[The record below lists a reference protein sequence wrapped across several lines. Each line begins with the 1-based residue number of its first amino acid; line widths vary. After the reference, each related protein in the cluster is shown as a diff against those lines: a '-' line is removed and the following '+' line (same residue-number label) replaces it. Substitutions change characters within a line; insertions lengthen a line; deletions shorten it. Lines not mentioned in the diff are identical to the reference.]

1 MSVDTAEGWVESGST
16 SQLGDARGDGAT
28 SLVVEGV
35 TLYGEDGT
43 CILRDIRFAAAAAS
57 VTLLIGPT
65 GSGKSSLLDVM
76 GGLRSP
82 SQGRVTVDG
91 VAMWR
96 GNKPEVAALR
106 RIGMGFQFPEQQLF
120 ARTVRAEFAY
130 SLRPLRLTKA
140 QVEARMLAA
149 LADVGLSA
157 DLLEM
162 PPLLLSGGQRRRV
175 ALATTLA
182 ADPAW
187 LLLDEP
193 TAGLDPE
200 GVRLVRD
207 IVRRRR
213 DAGAGVV
220 IATHDWDTFAPLA
233 DQVVWLERGQVRFA
247 GPLDAWLRRLV
258 SEGEGGDALGEPTGV
273 SVWRMLH
280 ARGITLPLIPLD
292 PTTLP
297 AAVLQTGRN
306 VGEAWSDTSAPASGT
321 TPEGAEKTAA
331 GARDQHTMAGTV
343 QRGLATLDPRA
354 KWGGYFLLCAG
365 MVIQYRWLGLAAA
378 TVTAGAFVWAAG
390 VPWARLW
397 RVSKGL
403 LVFMAAMALLAGL
416 RLSLGT
422 AHPVGFTAAAAV
434 DAARRLYPVWLLVT
448 CGLALPAT
456 TSTMM
461 LKRGLEAG
469 LAPLRR
475 LRIPVDAFSLA
486 AALVLRFIPVIMQ
499 ELTRFTR
506 IARARGKSPSN
517 RLRPR
522 NLPALVL
529 PLLLSV
535 LELGDTL
542 AVAMEARGYARIG
555 QRRTQAIVLRW
566 TRQDSLAVGAALAM
580 FAVLLALRVWA
591 PV

>member
-76 GGLRSP
+76 GGLRAP

-403 LVFMAAMALLAGL
+403 LVFMAAMALLAGV